1 MTQRYKN
8 PEIDADKINEH
19 STTWKISL
27 TIPDRALDLFQ
38 RALEPVVDALS
49 TQEHSGHWLVR
60 GYVINKPSHST
71 VSSILGKA
79 ASMASIQMPLA
90 TIEELRDH
98 NWAQE
103 SVRNLQPVHVGRF
116 VVRGSHSDSS
126 KNPTLIELKVDAG
139 AAFGTGHHAT
149 TKGCLRALSELLR
162 LRAPVRALD
171 IGCGAGTLAMGI
183 ARLWK
188 VKTIASDI
196 DPIAV
201 HVARANV
208 SRNHLHTLV
217 QCVASNGTASP
228 MIRQRVPFDL
238 IVANIL
244 LRPLVRL
251 APSIAQNLSP
261 AATVVLSG
269 VLDEQAASIVAIYRE
284 QGLHLKSRFSIDG
297 WTTVIMTRPRQRAI
311 R

>member
-1 MTQRYKN
+1 MAQRYKN
-8 PEIDADKINEH
+8 RKINTDRINEY

-27 TIPDRALDLFQ
+27 TIPDHALDLFH

-49 TQEHSGHWLVR
+49 TQERSGDWFVR

-71 VSSILGKA
+71 VSSILRKA
-79 ASMASIQMPLA
+79 AATAGIQMPAA
-90 TIEELRDH
+90 TIEALGDR
-98 NWAQE
+98 NWVQE

-116 VVRGSHSDSS
+116 VVRGSHSDSN
-126 KNPTLIELKVDAG
+126 KNPTLIELEVDAG

-149 TKGCLRALSELLR
+149 TKGCLRALSELSR
-162 LRAPVRALD
+162 LRAPVRAVD

-188 VKTIASDI
+188 IKTIASDI

-201 HVARANV
+201 HVTRANV
-208 SRNHLHTLV
+208 NRNHLHTLV
-217 QCVASNGTASP
+217 QCVASNGTTSP
-228 MIRQRVPFDL
+228 MVRQSGPFDL

-261 AATVVLSG
+261 GATVVLSG

-297 WTTVIMTRPRQRAI
+297 WTTLIMTRPRQRAI

>member
-8 PEIDADKINEH
+8 PEVDADKINEH

-71 VSSILGKA
+71 VSSILEKA
-79 ASMASIQMPLA
+79 ASMAGIQAPLA
-90 TIEELRDH
+90 TIETLGNR
-98 NWAQE
+98 NWVQE
-103 SVRNLQPVHVGRF
+103 SVRNLPPVHVGRF
-116 VVRGSHSDSS
+116 VVRGSHSNSN
-126 KNPTLIELKVDAG
+126 KNPTLIELEVDAG

-149 TKGCLRALSELLR
+149 TKGCLRALSELPR
-162 LRAPVRALD
+162 ARAPVRALD
-171 IGCGAGTLAMGI
+171 VGCGAGTLAMGI

-196 DPIAV
+196 DPIAI

-217 QCVASNGTASP
+217 QCIASNGTASP
-228 MIRQRVPFDL
+228 MIRRGGPFDL

-251 APSIAQNLSP
+251 APAVAQNLSP
-261 AATVVLSG
+261 GATVVLSG
-269 VLDEQAASIVAIYRE
+269 VLDEQAAGIVAIYRE

>member
-71 VSSILGKA
+71 VSSILEKA
-79 ASMASIQMPLA
+79 ASMAGIQIPLA
-90 TIEELRDH
+90 TIETLGNR
-98 NWAQE
+98 NWVQE
-103 SVRNLQPVHVGRF
+103 SVRNLPPVHVGRF
-116 VVRGSHSDSS
+116 VVRGSHSDSN
-126 KNPTLIELKVDAG
+126 KNPTLIELEVDAG

-149 TKGCLRALSELLR
+149 TKGCLRALSELSR

-201 HVARANV
+201 RVTRANV
-208 SRNHLHTLV
+208 NRNHLHTLV
-217 QCVASNGTASP
+217 QCVASNGTTSP
-228 MIRQRVPFDL
+228 MVRQSGPFDL

-244 LRPLVRL
+244 LCPLVRL

-261 AATVVLSG
+261 GATVVLSG
-269 VLDEQAASIVAIYRE
+269 VLDNQAASIVAMYRK

-297 WTTVIMTRPRQRAI
+297 WTTVIMTRPRQQAI